1 MFIKAVRGITADA
14 PPLVRTDAA
23 GSGALLSLSVN
34 VSPSSSSESSV
45 IGTDTVFDLS
55 PVAKVSVPL
64 VVV

>member
-1 MFIKAVRGITADA
+1 MDA

-45 IGTDTVFDLS
+45 IGTDTFDLS
-55 PVAKVSVPL
+55 LAAKVSLPL
-64 VVV
+64 LVL